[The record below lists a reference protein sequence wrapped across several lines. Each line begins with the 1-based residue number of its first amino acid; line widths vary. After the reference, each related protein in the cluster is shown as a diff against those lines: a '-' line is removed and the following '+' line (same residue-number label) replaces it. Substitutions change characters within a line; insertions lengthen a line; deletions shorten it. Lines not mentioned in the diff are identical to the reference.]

1 VYDQYGIHSN
11 IENKY
16 SREEREV
23 YYRHRQKAKTNPK
36 QNVCL
41 IIDGMDQ
48 MKLMV
53 PKLLNV
59 MKAYSSAWRLKT
71 HLTGVLNHG
80 REAVGYFDL
89 MQWPHDSNLTINIVM
104 RVLLRMDI
112 IPDRLYLQ
120 MDNCWRENKNQYV
133 LAFLGVLVKLDIFK
147 KVRIQV
153 FLTAAAAFTITLSQS
168 NTSSVHGHANIRL
181 RASMN

>member
-1 VYDQYGIHSN
+1 
-11 IENKY
+11 
-16 SREEREV
+16 
-23 YYRHRQKAKTNPK
+23 
-36 QNVCL
+36 
-41 IIDGMDQ
+41 
-48 MKLMV
+48 
-53 PKLLNV
+53 
-59 MKAYSSAWRLKT
+59 
-71 HLTGVLNHG
+71 
-80 REAVGYFDL
+80 

-153 FLTAAAAFTITLSQS
+153 FLTAAAAFTI
-168 NTSSVHGHANIRL
+168 
-181 RASMN
+181 